1 MNICFYSS
9 IRIKK
14 NCQNT
19 YFVGANIKKTD
30 FVPSVRYEY
39 GLKQTIEYEFVNK
52 VQGHA
57 FSCE

>member
-1 MNICFYSS
+1 M
-9 IRIKK
+9 IKF
-14 NCQNT
+14 CQNT

-30 FVPSVRYEY
+30 LVPPVKLED

-52 VQGHA
+52 VQGLT